1 MYTVRPHL
9 QLPVIFRGSQVRPSL
24 GQQWTLDS
32 CIERHLYFRK
42 VHLREANVSEEEA
55 KLKLYF
61 FCETCGKSF
70 SNKSSLKSHK
80 LHVHEKYSEE
90 VPCDVC
96 GISFRTRELLKHHQ
110 EREHNEWP
118 RFACETCG
126 QRFGSNYHLKRH
138 QIIHTNEE
146 IPCPLCSRRFKRKD
160 GLDTHMS
167 HIHGV
172 TSQELSSYTKSP
184 VLEDQEELEQLEQGG
199 GDEKSFTE
207 LISYDSLYTQK
218 DLLAVE
224 DPFITPPSLT
234 LDQFEDPLELSQKN
248 ETILTQLESL
258 SQYKPISS
266 LARQAHGV
274 FHIEDLAAGETFE
287 TLAPCVPVLESYMS
301 TPILRGEE
309 PLDNIEHLED
319 HEILNSDTGDLQQ
332 VRQSVIRLKKKVII
346 K

>member
-1 MYTVRPHL
+1 M
-9 QLPVIFRGSQVRPSL
+9 
-24 GQQWTLDS
+24 
-32 CIERHLYFRK
+32 
-42 VHLREANVSEEEA
+42 
-55 KLKLYF
+55 KLYF

-70 SNKSSLKSHK
+70 SNKSSLKTHK

-118 RFACETCG
+118 RFACDTCG

-160 GLDTHMS
+160 GLETHMS

-184 VLEDQEELEQLEQGG
+184 VQEDRAEDR
-199 GDEKSFTE
+199 DEKSFTE
-207 LISYDSLYTQK
+207 LISYDSLYAQK
-218 DLLAVE
+218 DLLAVA
-224 DPFITPPSLT
+224 DPFITPS
-234 LDQFEDPLELSQKN
+234 LDQFQEDTDYPDDPVELNNKT

-258 SQYKPISS
+258 SRPGP
-266 LARQAHGV
+266 GV
-274 FHIEDLAAGETFE
+274 FQIENLKAGQTYE
-287 TLAPCVPVLESYMS
+287 TLAPCVPVLEPHMS
-301 TPILRGEE
+301 TPILRSD
-309 PLDNIEHLED
+309 PLENIEHLED
-319 HEILNSDTGDLQQ
+319 HEILNSHTGDLQQ
-332 VRQSVIRLKKKVII
+332 ARQSVIRLKKKVII

>member
-1 MYTVRPHL
+1 MHGVRPHL
-9 QLPVIFRGSQVRPSL
+9 QLPVIFRGSQVRLRAS
-24 GQQWTLDS
+24 QQLAAL
-32 CIERHLYFRK
+32 RAVLNFRK
-42 VHLREANVSEEEA
+42 VHLREQNVSEEEA
-55 KLKLYF
+55 KMKLYF

-70 SNKSSLKSHK
+70 SNKSSLKTHK

-118 RFACETCG
+118 RFACDTCG

-160 GLDTHMS
+160 GLDSHMS

-172 TSQELSSYTKSP
+172 TSQEFSSHKKSP
-184 VLEDQEELEQLEQGG
+184 VQDDQDDQEEEQKEEEEGG
-199 GDEKSFTE
+199 EEKSFTE

-218 DLLAVE
+218 DLLAVAE
-224 DPFITPPSLT
+224 PFMTPSSLG
-234 LDQFEDPLELSQKN
+234 LDQFQENTESDYPGEPGPGETTMTPLEM
-248 ETILTQLESL
+248 
-258 SQYKPISS
+258 SQYKPASAPVKPAP
-266 LARQAHGV
+266 LV
-274 FHIEDLAAGETFE
+274 FQIENLAAPCEGESYE
-287 TLAPCVPVLESYMS
+287 TLAPCVPVLEPYMS
-301 TPILRGEE
+301 TPLE
-309 PLDNIEHLED
+309 NIEHLED
-319 HEILNSDTGDLQQ
+319 HEILSNHSGEQ
-332 VRQSVIRLKKKVII
+332 VRQSVIRLKKNVIN

>member
-1 MYTVRPHL
+1 M
-9 QLPVIFRGSQVRPSL
+9 
-24 GQQWTLDS
+24 
-32 CIERHLYFRK
+32 
-42 VHLREANVSEEEA
+42 
-55 KLKLYF
+55 KLYF

-70 SNKSSLKSHK
+70 SNKSSLKTHK

-118 RFACETCG
+118 RFACDTCG

-160 GLDTHMS
+160 GLDSHMS

-172 TSQELSSYTKSP
+172 TSQEFSSHKKSP
-184 VLEDQEELEQLEQGG
+184 VQDDQDDQEEEQKEEEEGG
-199 GDEKSFTE
+199 EEKSFTE

-218 DLLAVE
+218 DLLAVA
-224 DPFITPPSLT
+224 DPFITPSSLA
-234 LDQFEDPLELSQKN
+234 LDQFQENTPVMTGDPGDPVELNHKTD
-248 ETILTQLESL
+248 TILTQLESL
-258 SQYKPISS
+258 SQYKPTSS
-266 LARQAHGV
+266 LARPGSGLFQ
-274 FHIEDLAAGETFE
+274 IENMKAGETFE
-287 TLAPCVPVLESYMS
+287 TLAPCVPVLETYMS
-301 TPILRGEE
+301 TPILRPD
-309 PLDNIEHLED
+309 PLENIEHLED
-319 HEILNSDTGDLQQ
+319 HEILNSQTGEQ